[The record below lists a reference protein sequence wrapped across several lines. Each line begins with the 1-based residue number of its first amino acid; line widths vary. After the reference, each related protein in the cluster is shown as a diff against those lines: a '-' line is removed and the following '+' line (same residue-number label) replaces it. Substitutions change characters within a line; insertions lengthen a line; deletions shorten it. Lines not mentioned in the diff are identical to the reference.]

1 MVILMVLLIILYI
14 GNRLHTDEMEE
25 EADITKSWI
34 WIKDFLGAEYF

>member
-25 EADITKSWI
+25 EADITK
-34 WIKDFLGAEYF
+34 IKDFLWAEYF